1 MWSLRQHH
9 WISSKF
15 SRSLENPPKNRT
27 PHSQWC
33 GLKKK
38 HTNSLTKAAWLQRPE
53 PPATFVKGWFK
64 SFFRKCYLHGFP
76 LPGDTPCFQPQ
87 ARLPPNPMIQSLA
100 GAGRGMR
107 HWIHVAGLNG
117 TSQSFVFCRNCVE
130 IFKAS
135 STLNWPQLM
144 DSQDLLP
151 SPSWH
156 LMVRQK
162 SSDISATLCRCHVNN
177 LKLKPSG
184 ENWNMHHAPDCNQ
197 EHVWWLRGT
206 AKGRIWARA

>member
-1 MWSLRQHH
+1 
-9 WISSKF
+9 
-15 SRSLENPPKNRT
+15 
-27 PHSQWC
+27 
-33 GLKKK
+33 
-38 HTNSLTKAAWLQRPE
+38 
-53 PPATFVKGWFK
+53 
-64 SFFRKCYLHGFP
+64 
-76 LPGDTPCFQPQ
+76 
-87 ARLPPNPMIQSLA
+87 MIQFLA

-135 STLNWPQLM
+135 SSLNWPQLM

-162 SSDISATLCRCHVNN
+162 WSDISATLCRCHVNN

-184 ENWNMHHAPDCNQ
+184 KIKTCTMHLIPTKNTSDDWGAQ
-197 EHVWWLRGT
+197 
-206 AKGRIWARA
+206 AKGQIWGHDMKLGYLQVLGRAERSNFHETSTEVSCSWWFQPIRRNMKPPPDKGVSKKLGATKF